1 MKKVKLTFMVV
12 PEELATKAYVPRK
25 VKLKIINCEKM
36 FKLGILGDSGKE
48 MARNGFLWY
57 FEKSLAEMMIDE
69 GIAKKVL

>member
-25 VKLKIINCEKM
+25 VKLKIVNCEKM

-48 MARNGFLWY
+48 MAKAGLLWW
-57 FEKSLAEMMIDE
+57 FEKSLAEMMINE
-69 GIAKKVL
+69 GIAKRVL